1 MKNLN
6 FNIAQFFSFCAIL
19 SSCSVYKDVSRR
31 QESKNPILQV
41 KSTAMLVKP
50 IIADLELSKEKKS
63 INYKADKN
71 LPLGDLKANAT
82 RVFLD
87 THKCD
92 YIVDPQFVKT
102 ITSSSGLVKEIEYTL
117 TGIPAT
123 YSKVYQVDSLPKSII
138 EYSQIKLP
146 NERVEFST
154 LKESN
159 LTGTPLGMEF
169 ATGLNF
175 TGAQIDYSPKVSG
188 LKYYFG
194 IEKYFLQDGTPY
206 WGSVTFD
213 EIVNDNSISQYA
225 INYGMISMSIGIFKE
240 KEVGK
245 RAKIRGG
252 TGLNVLEIE
261 FLEPLINTTRKTS
274 YDGARNIGLRFGAAL
289 DFNVFHGFSI
299 IGRAHSNLGLINTIR
314 QSGENKFEI
323 QNIKFEEIP
332 LVNLSVGA
340 RFAF

>member
-1 MKNLN
+1 MAMILA
-6 FNIAQFFSFCAIL
+6 FPIAF
-19 SSCSVYKDVSRR
+19 SSCSVHKEVTRR

-92 YIVDPQFVKT
+92 YIVDPQFVQT
-102 ITSSSGLVKEIEYTL
+102 ITSSKGLVKEIEYTL

-138 EYSQIKLP
+138 EYSQIQLP

-159 LTGTPLGMEF
+159 VAGTPLGMEF
-169 ATGLNF
+169 ATGLNI
-175 TGAQIDYSPKVSG
+175 TGAQIDYSPEVTG

-194 IEKYFLQDGTPY
+194 IEKYFLQDGNPF
-206 WGSVTFD
+206 WGGVTFD
-213 EIVNDNSISQYA
+213 EIVIDISISQYA
-225 INYGMISMSIGIFKE
+225 INYGMTSISIGIFKE

-274 YDGARNIGLRFGAAL
+274 YDGARSIGLRFGAAL
-289 DFNVFHGFSI
+289 DFKIFHGFSL
-299 IGRAHSNLGLINTIR
+299 IGRAHSNLGLINSIR
-314 QSGENKFEI
+314 QSGENRFEI
-323 QNIKFEEIP
+323 KKIKFENIP

-340 RFAF
+340 RFTF

>member
-1 MKNLN
+1 
-6 FNIAQFFSFCAIL
+6 
-19 SSCSVYKDVSRR
+19 
-31 QESKNPILQV
+31 
-41 KSTAMLVKP
+41 MLVKP

-138 EYSQIKLP
+138 EYSQIQLP

-225 INYGMISMSIGIFKE
+225 INYGMTSMSIGIFKE
-240 KEVGK
+240 KEV
-245 RAKIRGG
+245 
-252 TGLNVLEIE
+252 E